1 MQVHSYRA
9 STLVFTTVILR
20 QALMI
25 QPIHCSITIINPTG
39 CLIPLLYD
47 WSNSHYFFMLL
58 GCCVCCKM
66 MHCRST
72 LQVVY
77 NCNIYTH
84 IPACIYTCRTAS
96 FKCQP
101 FQLWCQK
108 PYWDNLLST
117 PAKFIDRLGGFSITL
132 LSWSCAE
139 NRAHPRE
146 YILVLRCSK
155 KEQTAIVISTISWRV
170 SCQNHISMAL

>member
-9 STLVFTTVILR
+9 STLVCTTVILR

-25 QPIHCSITIINPTG
+25 QSIAALPSSTQLVASFLYSMTGLTPIIFLCYWVVLCYKI
-39 CLIPLLYD
+39 
-47 WSNSHYFFMLL
+47 
-58 GCCVCCKM
+58 

-77 NCNIYTH
+77 NYNIYTH

-117 PAKFIDRLGGFSITL
+117 PAKFIDMLGGFSITL

-139 NRAHPRE
+139 NWAHCGE
-146 YILVLRCSK
+146 YILVLRRSK
-155 KEQTAIVISTISWRV
+155 KERTAIVISTILWRV
-170 SCQNHISMAL
+170 SCQSQISMAL